1 MNFTLQEFAELSA
14 LDLSK
19 DEWPEW
25 LCEKYLKT
33 HPGKSKRH
41 YGSMWNRGWR
51 FVYRITEK
59 VNLVKVIGFPGGET
73 MWVELVTGHE
83 NEGTGTLANDPV
95 CSSLKHGD
103 LVAFNGGTDTLRP
116 RYVGQVGET
125 TVKPP
130 GHDRETSSQLETK
143 ERAER
148 GHDRETTVK
157 PPGQNGETHGELVV
171 LTDERTL
178 YTNTTPP
185 LGGDSNNT
193 QLAILDVDGLQEAT
207 RSALAANGVVMRWS
221 KKQKNKLNELISLHG
236 FNDVKLVLQW
246 WSTSQDFRARQL
258 RGLEPWPD
266 GAFIV
271 RKFQTIINKF
281 EEYWEF
287 ATTKS
292 VAPMNEP
299 TNQPQMG
306 QGASL
311 LALARSKKNGS

>member
-41 YGSMWNRGWR
+41 YGKKWNRGWR
-51 FVYRITEK
+51 FVHR
-59 VNLVKVIGFPGGET
+59 L
-73 MWVELVTGHE
+73 
-83 NEGTGTLANDPV
+83 
-95 CSSLKHGD
+95 
-103 LVAFNGGTDTLRP
+103 
-116 RYVGQVGET
+116 VGQTGET